1 MEEGE
6 LVVLLSGEH
15 PTLPMLELRGIVE
28 AERVGEEPRLL
39 SPQVAQF
46 SALDPLKAAMTVSRM
61 ASFARSVSAYL
72 GSARG
77 SLRFVNELLDRIDWS
92 GLRGPFAVRAIR
104 VQGALRQLSREEIS
118 ERVAESILRA
128 NSFLKVDLE
137 APKTVVLVI
146 LSGNLIH
153 LGILLAE
160 VDRSAFRERDVSRR
174 PFKHPASMNP
184 RLARAMVNLARVR
197 RGDVVLDPFV
207 GAGGIALEVLSVGGR
222 LLGCDVDQRMVAGT
236 ELNLRHYGYAEGYH
250 LWVCDATSL
259 RLARQVDAVVTD
271 PPYGR
276 STPLT
281 DHPLRTF
288 SAFVSRV
295 TDFLRLGGRLVAAYP
310 AEAHPDEVIASYLE
324 VEEVVDYREH
334 KSLTRRIVV
343 ARSR

>member
-6 LVVLLSGEH
+6 LVILLSGEH
-15 PTLPMLELRGIVE
+15 PTLPLLELRGVVE
-28 AERVGEEPRLL
+28 AERVAEEPHLL

-46 SALDPLKAAMTVSRM
+46 SALDPLKAAMTVSRR

-77 SLRFVNELLDRIDWS
+77 SLRLVNELLDRIDWS
-92 GLRGPFAVRAIR
+92 GLKGPFAVRAIR
-104 VQGALRQLSREEIS
+104 VQGALRQLSRKEIS
-118 ERVAESILRA
+118 ERVAASILRA
-128 NSFLKVDLE
+128 NSSLEVDLE
-137 APKTVVLVI
+137 APRTVILAI

-222 LLGCDVDQRMVAGT
+222 LLGCDVDRRMVAGT

-259 RLARQVDAVVTD
+259 RLDRQVDAVVTD

-288 SAFVSRV
+288 SALVSRV

-324 VEEVVDYREH
+324 VEEAVDYREH

>member
-1 MEEGE
+1 M
-6 LVVLLSGEH
+6 VLLSGEH
-15 PTLPMLELRGIVE
+15 PTLPLLELRGIVE

-46 SALDPLKAAMTVSRM
+46 STPDPLEATITLSRRAAFT
-61 ASFARSVSAYL
+61 RSVSIYL

-77 SLRFVNELLDRIDWS
+77 SLKSVDELLSRIDWS
-92 GLRGPFAVRAIR
+92 GLKGPFAVRAIR
-104 VQGALRQLSREEIS
+104 VQGALRNLSRTEIS
-118 ERVAESILRA
+118 ARVAASILRA
-128 NSFLKVDLE
+128 NPVLRVNLGV
-137 APKTVVLVI
+137 PKTVVLVV
-146 LSGNLIH
+146 LSGDLVH
-153 LGILLAE
+153 LGILIAE
-160 VDRSAFRERDVSRR
+160 VDRSRFRDRDVPRR

-207 GAGGIALEVLSVGGR
+207 GAGGIALEVMLVGGY
-222 LLGCDVDQRMVAGT
+222 LLGCDVDERMVAGA
-236 ELNLRHYGYAEGYH
+236 ELNLRHYGYAEGYR

-259 RLARQVDAVVTD
+259 RLDLQVDAIVTD

-276 STPLT
+276 STALT
-281 DHPLRTF
+281 DNPFQIF
-288 SAFVSRV
+288 SAFVSRARE
-295 TDFLRLGGRLVAAYP
+295 FLRPDGWFVVAYP